1 MKEIG
6 VVSILYNLNVM
17 VIQFQLAEK
26 RQRSRT
32 IPLEVK
38 EEKGNGDH

>member
-1 MKEIG
+1 MIYAT
-6 VVSILYNLNVM
+6 LYNLNVM

-32 IPLEVK
+32 TALELK